1 MAKTEL
7 HERFAAWLT
16 GTGEESDVV
25 ISSRVR
31 LARNAAGHRFM
42 SRASLDERRELA
54 AKLHDAVARACREWD
69 IEYLDLEALSSI
81 DRLLL
86 VERHLISKE
95 HAEAEG
101 PRGVAVA
108 NDETVTVMVNE
119 EDHLRMQVIEGGFEI
134 DRAWERINRIDDAIE
149 AEVPYAF
156 DGQYGYLTA
165 CPTNVG
171 SGLRASVMLHLPA
184 LTMTREL
191 QRVFTAAAK
200 IDFIVRGLYGEGTQ
214 GQGDFFQVSNQKTLG
229 RSEAEIVRNLSVVIP
244 QIIRY
249 ERKVR
254 LTLFKEHRRQVEDRL
269 WRAYGILANAR
280 LVSSEEALHLLSQ
293 LRMGVNLGLVKDIDT
308 PTINRLFILMRPAHL
323 QKMEG
328 RELDAQE
335 RDMVRADFLR
345 KSLRGNDRLSGDR
358 TET

>member
-1 MAKTEL
+1 MPKTEL
-7 HERFAAWLT
+7 HERVAAWLT
-16 GTGEESDVV
+16 GIGRESDVV
-25 ISSRVR
+25 LSSRVR

-42 SRASLDERRELA
+42 SRASLEERRELA
-54 AKLHDAVARACREWD
+54 DTLDKTVQRACRDWD
-69 IEYLDLEALSSI
+69 MEYFDVEALSPL

-95 HAEAEG
+95 HADAEG

-108 NDETVTVMVNE
+108 ADESVSVMLNE
-119 EDHLRMQVIEGGFEI
+119 EDHLRMQVIQGGLEI
-134 DRAWERINRIDDAIE
+134 DRAWEIMNRIDDTIE

-156 DGQYGYLTA
+156 DAQYGYLTA

-171 SGLRASVMLHLPA
+171 SGLRVSVMLHLPA
-184 LTMTREL
+184 LAMTREL
-191 QRVFTAAAK
+191 QRVFVAAAK

-229 RSEAEIVRNLSVVIP
+229 RSETEILGNLSVVIP
-244 QIIRY
+244 QIVRY

-254 LTLFKEHRRQVEDRL
+254 RALFKDHRRQVEDRL
-269 WRAYGILANAR
+269 WRAHGILSNAR
-280 LVSSEEALHLLSQ
+280 LISSEEALHLLSQ
-293 LRMGVNLGLVKDIDT
+293 VRLGVNLELLKEIDI
-308 PTINRLFILMRPAHL
+308 PLINRLFMLTRPAHL

-328 RELDAQE
+328 RELDEQE

-345 KSLRGNDRLSGDR
+345 KCLGGDGRPSGC
-358 TET
+358 TP